1 MTKDQ
6 FIRSYAEANGV
17 TIKQAKE
24 DVNGVLDHILVVVPQ
39 LEDGEKLDFTGIVSF
54 KVKDVDARTVRNPKT
69 GEEVQKGKTRKVNAS
84 VKATLKNAVKA

>member
-6 FIRSYAEANGV
+6 FIRSYAEKQGIS
-17 TIKQAKE
+17 IKAAREQ
-24 DVNGVLDHILVVVPQ
+24 VNGVFDHVLEVVPTLQ
-39 LEDGEKLDFTGIVSF
+39 DGEKLDITGIVSF
-54 KVKDVDARTVRNPKT
+54 KVKDVSARTVRNPKT